1 MNEMWHCRR
10 EGSTGRQRDAWAA
23 KIKVRVAV
31 GVPVVAQWL
40 TNLTGNHE
48 VAGSIPG
55 LPQRRLRIRRCRE
68 LWCRV
73 QTWLGSCIAVA
84 LT

>member
-40 TNLTGNHE
+40 TNPPRNHA
-48 VAGSIPG
+48 VVGSIPRLAQWVNEDPA
-55 LPQRRLRIRRCRE
+55 LPC
-68 LWCRV
+68 
-73 QTWLGSCIAVA
+73 AVV
-84 LT
+84 